1 MKRIFD
7 ISILSLDVYRRLEKS
22 DLRRQIHNPIPIATA
37 LEELGLEDNHS
48 HRLAVG
54 RAFRQ
59 LGFEMV
65 RMQRQKPSKK
75 GDPRTK
81 YGFLHK
87 ETLQLARELMRPLHP
102 RDDCDE
108 LTDDGL
114 TSLQKFNVV

>member
-22 DLRRQIHNPIPIATA
+22 DLRRQIHNPIPIDMA
-37 LEELGLEDNHS
+37 LKELGLEDNHS

-75 GDPRTK
+75 GEPRTK

-102 RDDCDE
+102 RDIDD
-108 LTDDGL
+108 DDGMEGL
-114 TSLQKFNVV
+114 TT

>member
-22 DLRRQIHNPIPIATA
+22 DLRRQIHNPISIDTA

-75 GDPRTK
+75 GESRTK
-81 YGFLHK
+81 YGFLHR